1 LGARSIAIGD
11 SDTGFA
17 QRSDGILD
25 VYTNAVNRT
34 TFSTEGVITSV
45 VTGNGGGYG
54 PVIRKLQ
61 AQQADTTSYYNQL
74 SYLENSKMNVTNYIV
89 HDAGNNSDQNVFQI
103 VTLTTPTLW
112 FSMRA
117 DSGFYTP
124 EGRVAIQG
132 SDIRIKRDFKPV
144 KAGAWD
150 RISAIKISEFKYKN
164 NDIQQRGYLAQDMR
178 FIDPDYVFEGGTST
192 DENGN
197 TFEILNVNDKAVNA
211 DVITVVQELQS
222 KVESNEETIAVL
234 TSKVEAQALQLESQ
248 QQQIDELKALVQ
260 SLITK

>member
-1 LGARSIAIGD
+1 
-11 SDTGFA
+11 
-17 QRSDGILD
+17 
-25 VYTNAVNRT
+25 
-34 TFSTEGVITSV
+34 
-45 VTGNGGGYG
+45 
-54 PVIRKLQ
+54 
-61 AQQADTTSYYNQL
+61 
-74 SYLENSKMNVTNYIV
+74 
-89 HDAGNNSDQNVFQI
+89 
-103 VTLTTPTLW
+103 
-112 FSMRA
+112 
-117 DSGFYTP
+117 
-124 EGRVAIQG
+124 
-132 SDIRIKRDFKPV
+132 
-144 KAGAWD
+144 
-150 RISAIKISEFKYKN
+150 
-164 NDIQQRGYLAQDMR
+164 MR